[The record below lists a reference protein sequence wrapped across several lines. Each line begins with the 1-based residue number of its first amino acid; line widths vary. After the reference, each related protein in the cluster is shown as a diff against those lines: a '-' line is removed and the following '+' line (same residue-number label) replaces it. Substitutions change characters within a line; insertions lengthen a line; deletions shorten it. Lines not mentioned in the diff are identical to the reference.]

1 MCFAGL
7 EWTCKWHFHLKE
19 NKDSSRLSFLGS
31 QGPGTC
37 RARLVISLD
46 IFLFH
51 SHFFSVEGYRKK
63 ITDPLKKYFGSCTGQ
78 KKRGKKRQRKN
89 KLKPKKF
96 GWSSKNSKISS
107 VFGFRFWGRKIWELQ
122 RRLKKMLTDF
132 IVSCTLMANGL
143 NLDWWT
149 ALQA

>member
-7 EWTCKWHFHLKE
+7 EWTCKWHFPLKE

-78 KKRGKKRQRKN
+78 KKMGKKGKGKIN
-89 KLKPKKF
+89 
-96 GWSSKNSKISS
+96 WSPKNSGGHPKTQKYPAFL
-107 VFGFRFWGRKIWELQ
+107 VLDFGGEKYENC
-122 RRLKKMLTDF
+122 K
-132 IVSCTLMANGL
+132 GG
-143 NLDWWT
+143 
-149 ALQA
+149 